1 MSPKRPSR
9 WFATVARMLAEDHG
23 DLQSSLYAIVHLAVD
38 NLNACEFAG
47 ITRGEA
53 EDHLA
58 RLQQ

>member
-1 MSPKRPSR
+1 MAQT
-9 WFATVARMLAEDHG
+9 FATVARMLAEDHG